1 MDTSRLLNGTRT
13 MDGILYDFDL
23 GHGFHV
29 CICDAS
35 YIDDSATGF
44 AYIITTEDGRELS
57 IDESAAHRL
66 VLDSDDDDSTKNS
79 DAWDVHN
86 NPTEEW
92 NPGEELYLEV
102 PFPRP
107 EFRENC

>member
-1 MDTSRLLNGTRT
+1 
-13 MDGILYDFDL
+13 MDGILYSFDL
-23 GHGFHV
+23 GNGFHV
-29 CICDAS
+29 SICDAS
-35 YIDDSATGF
+35 YVDDSATGF
-44 AYIITTEDGRELS
+44 TYIITTEDGHELS
-57 IDESAAHRL
+57 ITESIAHSL
-66 VLDSDDDDSTKNS
+66 VVDSDSDGGFTNS